1 MVTNGFRPN
10 QHWIWYDSCSSQF
23 KSEVAWYFV
32 SRYPYITSGCICMW
46 NLFGFGCGKGL
57 HNGVGVVLKCFIWQV
72 QLGVESPELHN
83 VEQVVS
89 LLREKLNG

>member
-1 MVTNGFRPN
+1 
-10 QHWIWYDSCSSQF
+10 
-23 KSEVAWYFV
+23 
-32 SRYPYITSGCICMW
+32 MW
-46 NLFGFGCGKGL
+46 NLFGFGRGKGL
-57 HNGVGVVLKCFIWQV
+57 HSGVGVVLKCFIWQV

>member
-1 MVTNGFRPN
+1 VTNGFRPN

-23 KSEVAWYFV
+23 KSKVAWYFV

-46 NLFGFGCGKGL
+46 NLFGFGRGKGL
-57 HNGVGVVLKCFIWQV
+57 HSGVGVVLKCFIWQV